1 MLKMT
6 TLTIAAGAMFALLAV
21 DANALPLAPAN
32 QIAVGST
39 VTLVR
44 DDCGRGR
51 HFSRSRGRC
60 VSDRRVFRDD
70 CGRGRHF
77 SRSRGR
83 CVSDR
88 RVFRDDC
95 GRGRHFSRN
104 LGHCV
109 RNRGQSN
116 SDAQAIGAILS
127 IIGAGSQNNGH
138 RNNGHRNNSHRNN
151 GNLRQN

>member
-6 TLTIAAGAMFALLAV
+6 TLTLAIGAVLALFAV
-21 DANALPLAPAN
+21 DANALPLAPTK
-32 QIAVGST
+32 QQVDVGST

-44 DDCGRGR
+44 DNCGRDR

-60 VSDRRVFRDD
+60 VSDE
-70 CGRGRHF
+70 
-77 SRSRGR
+77 
-83 CVSDR
+83 

-109 RNRGQSN
+109 RDERVIEEDCGRGRHFSRSRGHCVRNDRDSN
-116 SDAQAIGAILS
+116 AAAAAAVGAIFNAIGNGDHHDRQPQRHRQHP
-127 IIGAGSQNNGH
+127 GADG
-138 RNNGHRNNSHRNN
+138 RND
-151 GNLRQN
+151 